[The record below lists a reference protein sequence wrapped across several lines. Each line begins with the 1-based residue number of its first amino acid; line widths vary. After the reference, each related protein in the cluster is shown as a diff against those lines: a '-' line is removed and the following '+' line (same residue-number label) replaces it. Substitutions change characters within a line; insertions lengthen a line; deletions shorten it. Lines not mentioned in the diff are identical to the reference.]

1 MADTLLDVQQIEE
14 MRAWLHDAAQGG
26 GGMGL
31 ASEYLDALCDTA
43 VAYHVEATDPTSLR
57 DQLAAQLAGVAEV
70 VAKHHRD
77 LMAQDELPEY
87 LVDRLVENL
96 HTTLLTAGGGA

>member
-1 MADTLLDVQQIEE
+1 MADLLSAEHLEAIEE
-14 MRAWLHDAAQGG
+14 TLEGAPEFVELSR
-26 GGMGL
+26 
-31 ASEYLDALCDTA
+31 DTA
-43 VAYHVEATDPTSLR
+43 HNLVHTALAYHVQATDPTGLR